1 MIVSGLPRGVGRVWA
16 ESPRQLQREFVRERL
31 RGEMGV
37 VWLPG
42 QESDQ
47 HYCKTLRQASLWAF
61 LLSCCPTD
69 KSLFML
75 PTRLS
80 AP

>member
-42 QESDQ
+42 GVANAVLQ
-47 HYCKTLRQASLWAF
+47 
-61 LLSCCPTD
+61 
-69 KSLFML
+69 
-75 PTRLS
+75 RLAGS
-80 AP
+80 TTVVPI